1 MAEFENT
8 AIEEH
13 AASANSTERNY
24 QLPDDL
30 YIPPDAL
37 IVILEAFEGP
47 LDLLLYLIKR
57 RNLDILDIPVAEV
70 TDQYMAYIDLMTSL
84 RVELAGDYL
93 VMAATLAELKSRML
107 LPRPSED
114 DEEEDPRA
122 ELVRRLMEYQV
133 FQHAAE
139 QIDELP
145 RLERDVFPAALL
157 RPDHLTQQEPPSVEL
172 RELLAAF
179 AEVLERVKLR
189 KPHAVET
196 ESLSVRER
204 MTQLLDTLAA
214 TSGYVAFFDLFNPS
228 EHRQGAVVTL
238 LALLELLRDGVVNVV
253 QHGFHQPIYVAHA
266 SSHS

>member
-1 MAEFENT
+1 MIPGAVDKEV
-8 AIEEH
+8 EERIDR
-13 AASANSTERNY
+13 TYE
-24 QLPDDL
+24 LPDDL

-57 RNLDILDIPVAEV
+57 KNLDILDIPVAEV

-107 LPRPSED
+107 LPRPSDSE
-114 DEEEDPRA
+114 EEEDPRA
-122 ELVRRLMEYQV
+122 ELVRRLLEYEV

-157 RPDHLTQQEPPSVEL
+157 RPDHLIQADPPGVEL

-179 AEVLERVKLR
+179 SEVLERVRLR

-204 MTQLLDTLAA
+204 MTQLLDRLAD
-214 TSGYVAFFDLFNPS
+214 TGGYVAFFDLFSPA
-228 EHRQGAVVTL
+228 EKRQGAVVTL
-238 LALLELLRDGVVNVV
+238 LALLELLRDGLVNVV
-253 QHGFHQPIYVAHA
+253 QHGFHQPIYVTHA
-266 SSHS
+266 ASRA

>member
-1 MAEFENT
+1 MAEVEDT
-8 AIEEH
+8 RKEEPVD
-13 AASANSTERNY
+13 SVGPGEGTY
-24 QLPDDL
+24 KLPDDL
-30 YIPPDAL
+30 YVPPDAL

-114 DEEEDPRA
+114 EDEEDPRA
-122 ELVRRLMEYQV
+122 ELVRRLMEYEV

-157 RPDHLTQQEPPSVEL
+157 RPDHLTNLEPPRVEL

-204 MTQLLDTLAA
+204 MTQLLDRLAS
-214 TSGYVAFFDLFNPS
+214 TGGYVPFFDLFSRS

-238 LALLELLRDGVVNVV
+238 LALLELLRDGLVNVV

-266 SSHS
+266 SSQS